1 MTHRKPEAAAVPV
14 PGVGLAADFRTPP
27 DRKPPS

>member
-14 PGVGLAADFRTPP
+14 SGVGRATDFRTPP